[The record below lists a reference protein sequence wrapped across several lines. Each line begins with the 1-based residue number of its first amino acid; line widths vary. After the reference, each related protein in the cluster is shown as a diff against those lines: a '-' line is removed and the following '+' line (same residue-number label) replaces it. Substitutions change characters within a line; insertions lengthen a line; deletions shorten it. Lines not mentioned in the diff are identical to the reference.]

1 MWHQDDW
8 LLTAERVAVHRPT
21 NTAVIADMHLGYVT
35 ARRGDGEAVPHF
47 GEVERLDYLSQ
58 MLELLQVKN
67 VVIAGDMVESARHGH
82 EAASNWVAELAAKNI
97 VTHLV
102 PGNHDQGLEDIE
114 SLRLHPEGYALG
126 EWLVIHDVEWDNPRC
141 IVHGHLHPSLR
152 SATLPGEAP
161 CYLQTDRRLLLPA
174 WSEHAAG
181 VSVLGLSEWHE
192 ANCHGIVGTQ
202 VIALGKVDKL
212 AKQLRRRPRP
222 FRIGF
227 GLAT

>member
-1 MWHQDDW
+1 MWLQDDW

-21 NTAVIADMHLGYVT
+21 HTAILADMHLGYVT

-47 GEVERLDYLSQ
+47 GEAERLDYLVKV
-58 MLELLQVKN
+58 LQHLKVQH
-67 VVIAGDMVESARHGH
+67 VVVAGDLVESARHGH
-82 EAASNWVAELAAKNI
+82 ETASNWVTELLGVEIN
-97 VTHLV
+97 VHLV

-114 SLRLHPEGYALG
+114 GLQMHPGGYQLYD
-126 EWLVIHDVEWDNPRC
+126 WLVLHDADLNDPRS

-161 CYLQTDRRLLLPA
+161 CYLQTNTRLLLPA
-174 WSEHAAG
+174 WCDHAAG
-181 VSVLGLSEWHE
+181 ISVLSLSEWNQAH
-192 ANCHGIVGTQ
+192 CHGIVGSQ
-202 VIALGKVDKL
+202 VIKLGPVEKL

-227 GLAT
+227 GLTT